1 MQWRRDD
8 LMISDDRSLVD
19 AALVAEWLAQTHW
32 GYRRAPAVVN
42 RLIENSLC
50 FSLLEGDQYIGFAR
64 VVTDRT
70 VFSWLSD
77 LIVCTEF
84 RGRGLGRWLVEC
96 ILQHPDVAA
105 TQVVLQTSD
114 GHGLYEKFGFELSGK
129 LMSRPTQ
136 AMRSQ

>member
-64 VVTDRT
+64 AVTDRT

>member
-136 AMRSQ
+136 AMRRQ

>member
-136 AMRSQ
+136 AMWSQ